1 MRLKKVI
8 SISLALLLL
17 TSHLGFAVGTHF
29 CGGLAVKAKLMIG
42 HEHLDCGMADMDKEC
57 EGKSDGKTYLDKM
70 PCCENEYFSIEVE
83 DEFTPS
89 VEQNAL
95 NFDFVAIFVVSYLD
109 VFSGDEL
116 NPQDAE
122 YNPPL
127 VTEDI
132 STLHQVFI
140 I

>member
-1 MRLKKVI
+1 MKKVI
-8 SISLALLLL
+8 SISLALLML

-29 CGGLAVKAKLMIG
+29 CGGLAVEAKLMIG

-70 PCCENEYFSIEVE
+70 PCCENEYLSIEVE
-83 DEFTPS
+83 NEFKPI

-95 NFDFVAIFVVSYLD
+95 NFEFVAAFAVSYLD
-109 VFSGDEL
+109 VFSVDEVNL
-116 NPQDAE
+116 QLTNYDPPQIA
-122 YNPPL
+122 
-127 VTEDI
+127 EDI
-132 STLHQVFI
+132 SILHQVFI

>member
-1 MRLKKVI
+1 MKKVI
-8 SISLALLLL
+8 SISLALLML

-29 CGGLAVKAKLMIG
+29 CGGLAVEAKLMIG
-42 HEHLDCGMADMDKEC
+42 HEHLDCGMADMDKKC

-70 PCCENEYFSIEVE
+70 PCCENEYLSIEVE
-83 DEFTPS
+83 DEFKPTL
-89 VEQNAL
+89 EQSTL
-95 NFDFVAIFVVSYLD
+95 NFEFVAAFVVSYLD
-109 VFSGDEL
+109 VFSVDEV
-116 NPQDAE
+116 NPQYTE
-122 YNPPL
+122 YDPPL